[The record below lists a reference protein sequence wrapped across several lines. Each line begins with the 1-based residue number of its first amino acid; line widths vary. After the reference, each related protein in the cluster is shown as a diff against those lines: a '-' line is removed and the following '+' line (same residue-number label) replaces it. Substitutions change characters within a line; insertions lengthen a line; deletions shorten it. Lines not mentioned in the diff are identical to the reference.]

1 MSIFNYLYEIQLETM
16 EEERSPKYFWL
27 ILILIVFLVTLGIL
41 VYYIRFRTS
50 ITPKA
55 SSFNTFN
62 VVSISNSYLF
72 ASPIRAKASGD
83 LIRITVFLLDDEGN
97 GIFDKKVSLR
107 AVEGNIEIKEV
118 QSLTDETGKAVF
130 DVTSNTV
137 GVYTIEAFN
146 ENLVLPQKVKVTYD

>member
-1 MSIFNYLYEIQLETM
+1 MY
-16 EEERSPKYFWL
+16 EERKTNYFWL
-27 ILILIVFLVTLGIL
+27 ILILIIFLVTLGIL

-55 SSFNTFN
+55 STLNIIS

-83 LIRITVFLLDDEGN
+83 LIRVTVFLLDDEGN
-97 GIFDKKVSLR
+97 GIFDKKVNLR
-107 AVEGNIEIKEV
+107 VLEGQLNIKEV

-130 DVTSNTV
+130 DVASSVV
-137 GVYTIEAFN
+137 GVYTLEAFT
-146 ENLVLPQKVKVTYD
+146 ESTVLPQKVKVIYD

>member
-1 MSIFNYLYEIQLETM
+1 MVNFNFNYIF
-16 EEERSPKYFWL
+16 SDF
-27 ILILIVFLVTLGIL
+27 GIL

-55 SSFNTFN
+55 STLNIIS

-83 LIRITVFLLDDEGN
+83 LIRVTVFLLDDEGN
-97 GIFDKKVSLR
+97 GIFDKKVNLR
-107 AVEGNIEIKEV
+107 VLEGQLNIKEV

-130 DVTSNTV
+130 DVASSVV
-137 GVYTIEAFN
+137 GVYTLEAFT
-146 ENLVLPQKVKVTYD
+146 ESTVLPQKVKVIYD